1 MFVVGYEDGLMVV
14 LATTYF
20 PDSRLGIWIKPQ
32 ISQSSKESPTF
43 QMLIWKRTNDEVG
56 HMVLG
61 SWVVAIR
68 HCTCETAPMCR
79 RTAVYQSM
87 EDSDLGLVQTCEQ
100 EMGREMM
107 WKSKKSC
114 SHGSEDH
121 GKVVHMW
128 NTGTDEFRI
137 RSQIWSNDVRS
148 IEASKQFDSCQEKEG
163 LGCVKPKLWV
173 SENGL
178 YGCYTG
184 IRYTFQISRLFRR
197 NTMINQWI

>member
-1 MFVVGYEDGLMVV
+1 MRMVWWWF
-14 LATTYF
+14 LLRLTSWIPDYYF
-20 PDSRLGIWIKPQ
+20 
-32 ISQSSKESPTF
+32 
-43 QMLIWKRTNDEVG
+43 
-56 HMVLG
+56 
-61 SWVVAIR
+61 

-79 RTAVYQSM
+79 RTVVYQSM
-87 EDSDLGLVQTCEQ
+87 EDSHLGLVQTCEQ
-100 EMGREMM
+100 EMGRERM

-114 SHGSEDH
+114 NHGSEDH

-184 IRYTFQISRLFRR
+184 IRYTLQISRLFRR
-197 NTMINQWI
+197 NTMINPWILGSLFSNKSLQVAETNESSVGQLANGCFGGAV